1 MSQWRFNARCGFPD
15 ETVISNPI
23 GWDKAT
29 VTIER
34 DPLVKGL
41 FIKYTSKV
49 KFHSDGYQ
57 FIVTRLAVSGIC
69 GNLTI
74 CIYKKCEDT
83 GEFDLWFEGIIYF
96 ADMTFDD
103 VECTVEVRIEDNSFG
118 TFIQRH
124 KNTVVPLNSG
134 RTINNIPLANIGMNT
149 TIWSAAGV
157 NKGAY
162 TTFPVYNVFQYIISY
177 LSDNAIILMSD
188 FFQLSNPLYDRWN
201 IVYNINFVTGNT
213 ITTTWINFYG
223 QTMVGVAT
231 YSTNQA
237 TTLLRVANSM
247 LTAVP
252 AGMTFKSTTIAFD
265 NRFWRHTN
273 KTDPRTIDAYSYL
286 PFTLVSSVVTG
297 GASQAVA
304 TMTHPNTTSI
314 GGGNIHIMGGAHLYN
329 KLDLTTPNVTLAEF
343 FSEVDKLFDI
353 SFRFY
358 DIGAV
363 PYIRIEQTSFFFST
377 ASFLTIN
384 NVPNIT
390 WIFYLESYKQQLT
403 CDDPASKTV
412 GAKLWEEESW
422 KVGCYEG
429 EFDFRNSYII
439 DTAVLDG
446 TLMGTITT
454 ANEDDIYFLQTCN
467 NGTSSFNTSAGAP
480 LYGYLR
486 YLNTSTG
493 VNGLFY
499 PNNTDIT
506 NAHKIW
512 AHFFSLGAD
521 QIIKQE
527 RTITN
532 TDSVRKQKLYQ
543 FDHYLTDMQFY
554 NILVSPVNKILFS
567 DTTSGHLEGWILS
580 IEYNIVT
587 SQAHFKLLV

>member
-1 MSQWRFNARCGFPD
+1 MSQWLFNFGVPYPGG
-15 ETVISNPI
+15 TVVTEPI

-29 VTIER
+29 VTIDR

-57 FIVTRLAVSGIC
+57 HILAHLGLPGIACVSDEIY
-69 GNLTI
+69 
-74 CIYKKCEDT
+74 IYKKCEDT
-83 GEFDLWFEGIIYF
+83 GNFDLWFEGIIYF

-103 VECTVEVRIEDNSFG
+103 VECTAEVRIEDNSFA

-124 KNTVVPLNSG
+124 KNTVVPLNSA
-134 RTINNIPLANIGMNT
+134 RTLNNMPLANIGMNT
-149 TIWSAAGV
+149 TIWSATGV

-162 TTFPVYNVFQYIISY
+162 TTFPVYDVFQYIMRY
-177 LSDNAIILMSD
+177 LSDNTIALMSI
-188 FFQLSNPLYDRWN
+188 FLNQIPGYDQWK

-213 ITTTWINFYG
+213 ITTTWLNFYG
-223 QTMVGVAT
+223 QTMQGVAT
-231 YSTNQA
+231 YATNQA
-237 TTLLRVANSM
+237 TTLLRVANSI

-252 AGMTFKSTTIAFD
+252 AGPTFKTTTIAFD
-265 NRFWRHTN
+265 NRFWRHTA

-286 PFTLVSSVVTG
+286 PFTLISSVVTG

-304 TMTHPNTTSI
+304 TITHPNI
-314 GGGNIHIMGGAHLYN
+314 AAMGGDNLHIIGGAHLYN
-329 KLDLTTPNVTLAEF
+329 KLDITTPNVTLAELF
-343 FSEVDKLFDI
+343 NEVDRLFDI

-358 DIGAV
+358 DILGV
-363 PYIRIEQTSFFFST
+363 PSIQIEQTSYFFAT
-377 ASFLTIN
+377 ASSLTIN

-390 WIFYLESYKQQLT
+390 WTFYLESYKQQLT

-422 KVGCYEG
+422 AVGCYEG
-429 EFDFRNSYII
+429 EFDLRNNYII
-439 DTAVLDG
+439 DTAVFDG
-446 TLMGTITT
+446 TLMGTITI

-521 QIIKQE
+521 EIIKQE
-527 RTITN
+527 KSITN
-532 TDSVRKQKLYQ
+532 TYTVRIQKLYQ
-543 FDHYLTDMQFY
+543 FDYYISSADFELF
-554 NILVSPVNKILFS
+554 LASPVDKILFS